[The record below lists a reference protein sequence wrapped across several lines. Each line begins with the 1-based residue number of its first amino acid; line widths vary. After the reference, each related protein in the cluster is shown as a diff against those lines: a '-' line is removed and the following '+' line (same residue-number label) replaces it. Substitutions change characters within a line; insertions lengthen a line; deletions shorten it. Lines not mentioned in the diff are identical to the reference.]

1 MKDLQNLLT
10 QVSITNKKNDELLDS
25 VGGRFNMF
33 RILGVD
39 HYEITHSSILSELL
53 SPQGSHGL
61 KYKFL
66 HSFIDIVGLN
76 EFIKD
81 FDYHD
86 ATVETEVSVG
96 NGRIDILINDNK
108 GHALIIENKIY
119 ASDQWE
125 QLKRYNEFA
134 INKYGV
140 ANYKIFYLTLS
151 GKEASINSGQNIDYK
166 PISYDNDII
175 LWLDQCVDLSSRFP
189 LVRETI
195 NQYIN
200 HLKKLTNQDMDTKN
214 KEDIVKI
221 LSSSKEN
228 VQAAFTIFENV
239 GALKELIISNYLN
252 PQLHEIAKEL
262 EIEVSSELKGMARY
276 SGFSFSIPTWKYF
289 KIDFEFEGNYL
300 MQLGY
305 MYTLKDSNEKPLETN
320 STLRQKFRHQNSN
333 TKIPYGWSDMSRFS
347 SWNNETFLSVLS
359 GEVKNEIKRV
369 VADLIVQAKDL
380 EM

>member
-1 MKDLQNLLT
+1 MRDLQNLLT

-66 HSFIDIVGLN
+66 QAFIDTVGLN

-81 FDYHD
+81 FDYKN
-86 ATVETEVSVG
+86 ATVQTEVSVG
-96 NGRIDILINDNK
+96 NGRIDILINDNN

-134 INKYGV
+134 INKYGI

-151 GKEASINSGQNIDYK
+151 GKDASINSGQNIDYK
-166 PISYDNDII
+166 PISYENDIV

-228 VQAAFTIFENV
+228 VQAAFTIFENI
-239 GALKELIISNYLN
+239 GALKELIISNYFN
-252 PQLHEIAKEL
+252 PQLYEIAKEL
-262 EIEVSSELKGMARY
+262 EIEVSRELKGITRY
-276 SGFSFSIPTWKYF
+276 EGFSFTIPSWKYF
-289 KIDFEFEGNYL
+289 NICFDFDVPLE
-300 MQLGY
+300 Y
-305 MYTLKDSNEKPLETN
+305 MYSLKDTNEKPLETN
-320 STLRQKFRHQNSN
+320 SILYQKFNRHNLTPS
-333 TKIPYGWSDMSRFS
+333 IPYGWSYMSKFS
-347 SWNNETFLSVLS
+347 SWNNDTFLSILS
-359 GEVKNEIKRV
+359 GDVKNEIRSV
-369 VADLIVQAKDL
+369 VANLIEQAKDL